1 MKVLMVISQFYPI
14 IGGAERQAQV
24 LAEKLIEK
32 GVDVNIVTGWW
43 DFRTPRKETI
53 GGIRVFRN
61 FCCWGMW
68 GINGIRTL
76 GRLAYMVSLAIY
88 LLTQKQKYDII
99 HVHQVLYPAF
109 ISVLLGKE
117 VLHKPVVVKNAC
129 SGLTSD
135 IKHLR
140 QFPFGNQQL
149 KYLLKRLDCLVTV
162 NMEGAYEF
170 KTIGYPESQIIS
182 IPNGVVIPVESK
194 GHYDHVMRV
203 VTTARLDKQKGI
215 DVLLRAWAKVERIEK
230 TLNLVILGGG
240 PQESELKRLS
250 ESLEVAD
257 SVEFKGMVHNVAEY
271 LRTADLFILSSRA
284 EGLSNAL
291 LEAMSYG
298 IPCIAT
304 NVGGN
309 GELLEGEDKEI
320 RLGEYVIA
328 RNGLLVNPDD
338 VKGLSEA
345 LLYLLRHKEE
355 RAELGRRSRRFI
367 KENYSIDSIADR
379 YISLYQSMLSK
390 GS

>member
-1 MKVLMVISQFYPI
+1 MKILMVISQFHPI
-14 IGGAERQAQV
+14 IGGAERQAQL
-24 LAEKLIEK
+24 LAQKLIEK
-32 GVDVNIVTGWW
+32 GIQVHVVTGWW
-43 DFRTPRKETI
+43 KRGTQRREI
-53 GGIRVFRN
+53 INGIQIFRN
-61 FCCWGMW
+61 FSFWGMF
-68 GINGIRTL
+68 GIKGLRPL
-76 GRLAYMVSLAIY
+76 GALTYMITLAIY
-88 LLTQKQKYDII
+88 LILHRAKYDII

-135 IKHLR
+135 IKQLR

-162 NMEGAYEF
+162 NVEGAYEF

-230 TLNLVILGGG
+230 TLKLVILGGG

-304 NVGGN
+304 KVGGN
-309 GELLEGEDKEI
+309 TEMLGEEDKEI

-328 RNGLLVNPDD
+328 KNGLLVNPDD

-345 LLYLLRHKEE
+345 ILYLLRHQEE
-355 RAELGRRSRRFI
+355 REELGRRSRSFI
-367 KENYSIDSIADR
+367 KENYSIDLIADK
-379 YISLYQSMLSK
+379 YIALYQRMLDRKS
-390 GS
+390 